1 MTEAMADPAGAPPP
15 VTVTDE
21 TPPFDSALERLQAG
35 QSVMQSVTFDRETV
49 ERFARLS
56 GDGARV
62 HNDADFAADMGFEG
76 PIVHGLLVGARF
88 SRLLG
93 MYLPGERSV
102 IQTLQLNYRRP
113 VPIGATVRYRVE
125 VGRVAA
131 SVGAVILNLS
141 VSDGDGSLVTGK
153 SQCVFPGA
161 AAEAGR

>member
-1 MTEAMADPAGAPPP
+1 MEARVDPTGVPPS
-15 VTVTDE
+15 VIVTDE
-21 TPPFDSALERLQAG
+21 TPPFASDLESLQAG
-35 QSVMQSVTFDRETV
+35 QSVTQSVTFDKETV

-62 HNDADFAADMGFEG
+62 HNDPDFAADMGFEG
-76 PIVHGLLVGARF
+76 PIVHGFLVGARF

-113 VPIGATVRYRVE
+113 VPIGATVSYRVA

-131 SVGAVILNLS
+131 SVGAVILDLS
-141 VSDGDGSLVTGK
+141 VSDGGESLVTGK

-161 AAEAGR
+161 AGGEGE